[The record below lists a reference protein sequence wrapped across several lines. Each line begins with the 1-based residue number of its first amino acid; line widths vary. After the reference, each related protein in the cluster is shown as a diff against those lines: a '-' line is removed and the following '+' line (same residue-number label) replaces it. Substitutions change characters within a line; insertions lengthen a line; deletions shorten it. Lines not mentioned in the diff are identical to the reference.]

1 MAQTISFSFLPP
13 FTHVLG
19 PGNGNDQ
26 SPSAESVRFGVMS
39 FNFLSAFSKQWLS
52 YHRPIVQAFL
62 ELHPTDDMIIMRIE
76 EKATNDNILRFVLSI
91 AGV

>member
-1 MAQTISFSFLPP
+1 MTNPQ
-13 FTHVLG
+13 V
-19 PGNGNDQ
+19 Q
-26 SPSAESVRFGVMS
+26 SQFGVMS

-91 AGV
+91 AGVKIHFNLSLCLL